1 MIESPSNFKLGSIV
15 KRIQK
20 NQETFQAKFK
30 RKMKAESDFYKE
42 QKLFTTAMLSTT
54 SGLGY
59 TTMCQLSAFTR
70 SFGWLWFIQCC
81 QRTLV

>member
-30 RKMKAESDFYKE
+30 RKMKAESDFYKG
-42 QKLFTTAMLSTT
+42 K
-54 SGLGY
+54 
-59 TTMCQLSAFTR
+59 
-70 SFGWLWFIQCC
+70 
-81 QRTLV
+81 